1 MPSTYTPS
9 LRLEQPADGEQ
20 NDTWGDTIDRQLQL
34 IDLAIAG
41 ITTVATTGGTVGL
54 TAINGLDDQSR
65 RAILQLT
72 GSLASNLVIQFPPG
86 ASKLI
91 TIRNLLTDN
100 GFSLTLEV
108 YGSAGYA
115 PVLAG
120 NVGGQFYCDGVG
132 IDVLSPVVVVNNLT
146 TSQGLDPIG
155 KGVPGVAIT
164 ETGISSNAPPGST
177 AVALSA
183 SYNPGAGANGILA
196 ELYAGSAAYNC
207 GSITTNGAS
216 TAFNTTSDHRAKM
229 VKGRLEDALSRIRQV
244 PVYRGVYLTQP
255 LRDVDMVLAYEV
267 AMAVPESVWGE
278 KDAVDHFG
286 MPVLQQ
292 WDASKMVPLLI
303 AGINE
308 AADRIERLEAGLQRL
323 EKNSSRSWLGRLFG
337 R

>member
-9 LRLEQPADGEQ
+9 LRLEQMADGEQ

-41 ITTVATTGGTVGL
+41 ITTIATTGGTVGL

-72 GSLASNLVIQFPPG
+72 GNLASNLVVQFPPG

-100 GFSLTLEV
+100 GFTLTLQV

-120 NVGGQFYCDGVG
+120 NVGGLFYTDGVG
-132 IDVLSPVVVVNNLT
+132 IDVLSPVVVVNSLA

-164 ETGISSNAPPGST
+164 ETGISANAPPGSA
-177 AVALSA
+177 AVSLSA
-183 SYNPGAGANGILA
+183 SYNPGAGANGILS

-216 TAFNTTSDHRAKM
+216 TAFNTTSDYRAKM
-229 VKGRLEDALSRIRQV
+229 VKRRLEDALSRIRQV
-244 PVYRGVYLTQP
+244 PVYRGAYLAQP
-255 LRDVDMVLAYEV
+255 LQDVDMVMAHD
-267 AMAVPESVWGE
+267 AAKAVPESVWGE
-278 KDAVDHFG
+278 KDAVDRFG
-286 MPVLQQ
+286 KPVLQQ

-303 AGINE
+303 AGIDE
-308 AADRIERLEAGLQRL
+308 AASRIERLEGRL
-323 EKNSSRSWLGRLFG
+323 RYLDANSRRSWLGRLFG

>member
-20 NDTWGDTIDRQLQL
+20 NNTWGDTIDRQLQL

-41 ITTVATTGGTVGL
+41 ITTIATSGGTVGL

-72 GSLASNLVIQFPPG
+72 GNLASNLVVQFPPG

-100 GFSLTLEV
+100 GFSLTLQV

-120 NVGGQFYCDGVG
+120 NVGGLFYCDGVG
-132 IDVLSPVVVVNNLT
+132 IDVLSPVVVVNSLT

-155 KGVPGVAIT
+155 KGTPGVAIT
-164 ETGISSNAPPGST
+164 ETGIQVSAPPGSA
-177 AVALSA
+177 AVSLSA
-183 SYNPGAGANGILA
+183 SYDPGVGANGVLS

-216 TAFNTTSDHRAKM
+216 TAFNTTSDHRAKDRLRPLYNAL
-229 VKGRLEDALSRIRQV
+229 GRLQRL
-244 PVYRGVYLTQP
+244 PVYRGVYRTAP
-255 LRDVDMVLAYEV
+255 DREVDMVLAHEAAV
-267 AMAVPESVWGE
+267 VVPESVWGA
-278 KDAVDHFG
+278 KNAVDPEG
-286 MPVLQQ
+286 KPVLQQ

-303 AGINE
+303 AALQE
-308 AADRIERLEAGLQRL
+308 AAERIERLEKQAYLTR
-323 EKNSSRSWLGRLFG
+323 RRACARWLARLFG
-337 R
+337 G